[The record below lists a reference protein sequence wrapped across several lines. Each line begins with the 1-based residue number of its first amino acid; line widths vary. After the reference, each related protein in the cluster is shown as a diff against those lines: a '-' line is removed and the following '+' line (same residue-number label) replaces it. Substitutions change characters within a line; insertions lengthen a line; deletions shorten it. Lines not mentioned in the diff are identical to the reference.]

1 MMTKEN
7 MNEKNQLID
16 KKLVQKSWFRY
27 WLSAEMSNSYERL
40 QSLSFCYSMIPVLK
54 KLYPEEDDL
63 KEAIQRHL
71 NFFNTEP
78 TWGAPILGISIAMEE
93 EKSLTKEIPGEA
105 ITALRSEEHTS
116 ELQSR

>member
-54 KLYPEEDDL
+54 NYIL
-63 KEAIQRHL
+63 KKM
-71 NFFNTEP
+71 T
-78 TWGAPILGISIAMEE
+78 
-93 EKSLTKEIPGEA
+93 
-105 ITALRSEEHTS
+105 
-116 ELQSR
+116 